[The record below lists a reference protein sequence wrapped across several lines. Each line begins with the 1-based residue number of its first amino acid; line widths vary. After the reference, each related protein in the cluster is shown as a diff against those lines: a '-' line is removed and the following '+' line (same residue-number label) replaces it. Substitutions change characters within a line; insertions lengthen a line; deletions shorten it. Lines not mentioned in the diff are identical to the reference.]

1 MGIAKAN
8 KQYTSGS
15 PLFVDL
21 LMDVS
26 PLHNKCIINSSN
38 PLHFV
43 LPHDLLSVTEI
54 INSRKKGLVKQRRK
68 DKAIDLKASS
78 ALEAIL

>member
-1 MGIAKAN
+1 M
-8 KQYTSGS
+8 
-15 PLFVDL
+15 
-21 LMDVS
+21 
-26 PLHNKCIINSSN
+26 
-38 PLHFV
+38 